1 MSSPALLKRFL
12 ALPPSLRR
20 SFWSSSARASPAG
33 KPEIYDVVCVGG
45 GPAGLSFVSALKSHS
60 ATQGFKVALI
70 DSQDLT
76 TSRTVNDADS
86 YSNRCSSLTPSS
98 LRFLKGIGAWERVNG
113 DRTQAYHAMDVW
125 DGVSGSKIHFD
136 SVDKRSTG
144 LLGAIAEM
152 VPGSRFR
159 ASRRQYETSA
169 EEAVVATMCENSSL
183 ASALLQRVKDFETE
197 EQTAQ
202 VQMWDKTKVDSIDL
216 GPEAEDEKS
225 LDLSQWPIVSTQH
238 GQIAARLL
246 VGADGANSPVR
257 QFAGIPSHGWDY
269 NQHGVVATLH
279 LDRTFSANEL
289 RTAYQRFLPTGPI
302 ALLPLPGNK
311 ASLVWSTTPQHAAK
325 LKSLSPTD
333 FTAAVNAA
341 FRLMPVDINYMLATT
356 TTTTDSQAEEFAWRE
371 AATPPSS
378 TGLPPNFPHI
388 TGVQLGTPASFPLK
402 MRHADTYTGHR
413 LALIGDAAH
422 TIHPLAG
429 QGLNL
434 GLADAEALA
443 KQIVYGME
451 HGMDI
456 GSSWCLDGY
465 NSERWA
471 ANHAMIGVVD
481 KLKKVYSAG
490 SGPVVWGRS
499 LGLGVVERLGPVK
512 AAFMGAAAGVR

>member
-1 MSSPALLKRFL
+1 MPSPALLKRLL

-20 SFWSSSARASPAG
+20 SFWSSSATAAPAG
-33 KPEIYDVVCVGG
+33 KPDIYDVVCVGG
-45 GPAGLSFVSALKSHS
+45 GPAGLSFVSALQSHP
-60 ATQGFKVALI
+60 ATRALKVALI

-76 TSRTVNDADS
+76 TSRTANDAEK

-98 LRFLKGIGAWERVNG
+98 LRFLEGIGAWEKAREE
-113 DRTQAYHAMDVW
+113 RTQAYHAMDVW

-136 SVDKRSTG
+136 MVDKQSHG
-144 LLGAIAEM
+144 VLDSIAEM
-152 VPGSRFR
+152 VPGSRFQ
-159 ASRRQYETSA
+159 ASRRKYETSA
-169 EEAVVATMCENSSL
+169 EDGVVATMCENSNL
-183 ASALLQRVKDFETE
+183 TAALLQRLKDFGAG
-197 EQTAQ
+197 EQLAQ

-216 GPEAEDEKS
+216 GPEAVDEKS
-225 LDLSQWPIVSTQH
+225 LDLSQWPIVTTQH

-269 NQHGVVATLH
+269 NQHGLVATLH
-279 LDRTFSANEL
+279 LDHPFTASEL

-302 ALLPLPGNK
+302 ALLPLPDNK
-311 ASLVWSTTPQHAAK
+311 ASLVWSTNPQHAAR
-325 LKSLSPTD
+325 LKQLSPSD
-333 FTAAVNAA
+333 FTATVNAA
-341 FRLMPVDINYMLATT
+341 FRLMPVDINYMLTPSA
-356 TTTTDSQAEEFAWRE
+356 SNQAEEFAWRE
-371 AATPPSS
+371 PATPASS
-378 TGLPPNFPHI
+378 TGLPSPFPRI
-388 TGVQLGTPASFPLK
+388 TGVQEGTVASFPLR

-443 KQIVYGME
+443 TQLAYGME

-456 GSSWCLDGY
+456 GSCWCLDGY

-471 ANHAMIGVVD
+471 ANNAMIGVVD

-499 LGLGVVERLGPVK
+499 LGLEVIDRLGAVK
-512 AAFMGAAAGVR
+512 GAFMGAAAGTR